1 MLAAGAVL
9 TQRKVV
15 GAGELWVGDPARLLR
30 TLNDEEFEG
39 MAASAVRYVALAEH
53 YKTAR
58 PVILTF

>member
-1 MLAAGAVL
+1 M
-9 TQRKVV
+9 
-15 GAGELWVGDPARLLR
+15 ELWVGDPARLLR